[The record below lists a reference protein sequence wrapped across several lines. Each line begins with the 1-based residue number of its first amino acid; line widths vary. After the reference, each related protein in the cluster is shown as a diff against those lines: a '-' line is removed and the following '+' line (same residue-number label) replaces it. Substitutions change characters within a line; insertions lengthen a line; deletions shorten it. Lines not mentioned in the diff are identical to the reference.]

1 MSLKFSNSPL
11 GRFRKVAL
19 AEGISFILLLMAMPF
34 KYLYDMPQGV
44 KIVGWI
50 HGFLFILYMIM
61 LLNVKLSN
69 KWSVTK
75 SLIAFLASL
84 IPFGT
89 FVLDRSLRKEEQRQ
103 VVV

>member
-1 MSLKFSNSPL
+1 MSLKFSDSPL

-19 AEGISFILLLMAMPF
+19 AEGVSFILLLMAMPF
-34 KYLYDMPQGV
+34 KYMYDMPQGV
-44 KIVGWI
+44 KVIGWI

-69 KWSVTK
+69 KWSIKK
-75 SLIAFLASL
+75 SFVAFLASL

-89 FVLDRSLRKEEQRQ
+89 FVLDRSLRKEEAAQA
-103 VVV
+103 VA